1 VITGQPNCPTG
12 VVYEGYKNRLI
23 PERDRVGQIDVV
35 RVWTYVAPN
44 AGIVRRTLNYLTY
57 MVSAV
62 MAGWFQPRPDVI
74 VATSP
79 QFFCGWAGILLGWLR
94 WRPVVLEIRDVWPAS
109 IEAVGAMRNRPTL
122 TMLELL
128 EKWMYLAA
136 RHIVTVG
143 EGYKA
148 HVLERMRGRHAGRIS
163 VITNGVDLTKFRPR
177 APSEDFLQRYALRD
191 KFVCSYVGTIGMAHG
206 LDVVLRAAQ
215 ILKQK
220 GRTDIVFCLVGEGAR
235 KARLQ
240 TMAQHLGVE
249 PWIRFT
255 GLLPNSDM
263 PSVLASSDVLLVHLR
278 ACELFQTVI
287 PSKIFETMAM
297 ERPII
302 MGVSGEAYEIVDH
315 AHAGIPMKPDS
326 ESDLVRIVELL
337 ADDPE
342 LARELSES
350 GRRYVSEHY
359 NRDRLAAR
367 YLEILARVAG
377 QPLPVAPAL
386 PQPASGEGVTQAPAS
401 GRE

>member
-1 VITGQPNCPTG
+1 
-12 VVYEGYKNRLI
+12 L
-23 PERDRVGQIDVV
+23 PERDRIGQVEVV

-44 AGIVRRTLNYLTY
+44 AGVVRRTINYLTY
-57 MVSAV
+57 MVSALL
-62 MAGWFQPRPDVI
+62 AGWFRPRPDVI

-109 IEAVGAMRNRPTL
+109 IEAVGAMSNRPAL
-122 TMLELL
+122 RLLELL

-136 RHIVTVG
+136 RQIVTVG
-143 EGYKA
+143 EGYKT
-148 HVLERMRGRHAGRIS
+148 HVLGRMNGRHADRIR
-163 VITNGVDLTKFRPR
+163 VITNGVDLSKFRPCG
-177 APSEDFLQRYALRD
+177 PSEDFLTRWGLRD

-220 GRTDIVFCLVGEGAR
+220 GRSDIVFCLVGEGAR

-240 TMAQHLGVE
+240 TLAQHLGIE

-255 GLLPNSDM
+255 GMLPNSDM
-263 PSVLASSDVLLVHLR
+263 PSVIASSDVLLVHLR

-302 MGVSGEAYEIVDH
+302 MGVAGEAYEIVNR

-337 ADDPE
+337 ADDRE

-350 GRRYVSEHY
+350 GRRYVNEHY
-359 NRDRLAAR
+359 NRDRLAAQ
-367 YLEILARVAG
+367 YLEILSHVAG
-377 QPLPVAPAL
+377 TAASQPTPPPSSSSPPAKTPEERNL
-386 PQPASGEGVTQAPAS
+386 TPK
-401 GRE
+401 R